1 MKKFLLSALVCAG
14 LIALPA
20 MAEED
25 AAKAI
30 EEAKVAY
37 QDADS
42 RGFAWRD
49 TSKMIKQAE
58 KAAADGDPE
67 KAIKLATQA
76 KAQSEA
82 AIAQAARESNAG
94 PRI

>member
-1 MKKFLLSALVCAG
+1 MKKFLLGAFVCAS
-14 LIALPA
+14 LLAVPA
-20 MAEED
+20 MAEGD
-25 AAKAI
+25 AALAI

-49 TSKMIKQAE
+49 TGKMIKQAE
-58 KAAADGDPE
+58 KAAADGDQE

-82 AIAQAARESNAG
+82 AIAQAAREANAG

>member
-1 MKKFLLSALVCAG
+1 MKKFLLGAFLCASLVS
-14 LIALPA
+14 LPT
-20 MAEED
+20 MTQED

-37 QDADS
+37 QDADT
-42 RGFAWRD
+42 RGYAWRD
-49 TSKMIKQAE
+49 TRKMIKQAE
-58 KAAADGDPE
+58 KAAADGDQE
-67 KAIKLATQA
+67 KAIQLATQA

-82 AIAQAARESNAG
+82 AIAQAAREANAG